1 MENQTAPRKKMFVD
15 GKWVESVTRATIEIE
30 NPAHRG
36 SVLASVPRANAE
48 DVDIAVNAAARAFRK
63 WRRVPTRERG
73 AALFKIADYIER
85 NFEDFA
91 RTNSS
96 ETGSAIRTQSRR
108 EIRSATDI
116 YRYFAGLVSELKG
129 TTHPVD
135 DDVLLYT
142 QREPYGVVGA
152 IVPFNDP
159 MVLSAVKIAPAL
171 AAGNTIVLKAPED
184 APLGTLSLCQAFEQF
199 LPPGVVNV
207 ITGYGEEC
215 GQPLADH
222 PLVNKIAF
230 TGSTEVGKLIM
241 HSAANRI
248 VPVSLE
254 LGGKSPQ
261 IVFPDSD
268 SDKVAEGVIEAI
280 RFSRQGQSCS
290 SGERLFVHSD
300 IYDSFVERLVRK
312 VDALTVGDPLDEDT
326 YMGAI
331 NNGRQFAKVCD
342 FIELGVRDSKMR
354 LLCGGPTAE
363 DSLLSEGYY
372 VRPTLFGCEGND
384 SPLLDQEI
392 FGPVMPIIK
401 WNDED
406 EVIEAANN
414 SRYGLSAFVWARD
427 VSTALRVANRLDAG
441 WVQINSGHGPRV
453 GTPFGGYKQ
462 SGIGREFSLE
472 SMLDSYSQM
481 KSIEINFK

>member
-1 MENQTAPRKKMFVD
+1 MENLTTPRKKMFVE
-15 GKWVESVTRATIEIE
+15 GEWVESVTRETIEIE

-36 SVLASVPRANAE
+36 SVLALVPRANAE
-48 DVDIAVNAAARAFRK
+48 DVDIAVHAAAKAFRT
-63 WRRVPTRERG
+63 WRRVSSRERG
-73 AALFKIADYIER
+73 AALFKIADYIEK
-85 NFEDFA
+85 NFEDLA

-96 ETGSAIRTQSRR
+96 ETGSAISSQSRR
-108 EIRSATDI
+108 EIRSAADI

-135 DDVLLYT
+135 DSVFLYT

-184 APLGTLSLCQAFEQF
+184 APLGTLSLCQAFEKF
-199 LPPGVVNV
+199 IPPGVINI

-215 GQPLADH
+215 GQPLVNH

-241 HSAANRI
+241 HAAADRI

-300 IYDSFVERLVRK
+300 IYDSFIDRLVRK
-312 VDALTVGDPLDEDT
+312 VNALSVGDPLDEGT

-331 NNGRQFAKVCD
+331 NNSRQFSKVCD
-342 FIELGVRDSKMR
+342 FIKLGVHDDKMQ
-354 LLCGGPTAE
+354 LLCGGLAP
-363 DSLLSEGYY
+363 DDGPLSEGYY
-372 VRPTLFGCEGND
+372 VRPTLFGCEGGD
-384 SPLLDQEI
+384 SPLLEQEI
-392 FGPVMPIIK
+392 FGPVMPVLK
-401 WNDED
+401 WSNED

-414 SRYGLSAFVWARD
+414 SRYGLSAFVWVKD
-427 VSTALRVANRLDAG
+427 VSTAMRVANSLDAG
-441 WVQINSGHGPRV
+441 WVQINSGHGPKV

-481 KSIEINFK
+481 KSVEISFK

>member
-1 MENQTAPRKKMFVD
+1 MANKTVPYKKMFVE
-15 GKWVESVTRATIEIE
+15 GKWVESVTRQTFEIE
-30 NPAHRG
+30 DPAHRG
-36 SVLASVPRANAE
+36 SVLALVPRANAE
-48 DVDIAVNAAARAFRK
+48 DVNIAVNIAAKAFRT
-63 WRRVPTRERG
+63 WRRVPSKERG
-73 AALFKIADYIER
+73 AVLFKIADYIES
-85 NFEDFA
+85 NFEEFA
-91 RTNSS
+91 RINSS

-108 EIRSATDI
+108 EIRSAADI

-135 DDVLLYT
+135 NDVLLYT

-184 APLGTLSLCQAFEQF
+184 APLGTLSLCRAFEQF
-199 LPPGVVNV
+199 VPPGVINI

-215 GQPLADH
+215 GRPLADH

-230 TGSTEVGKLIM
+230 TGSTEIGKLIM
-241 HSAANRI
+241 HSAADRI

-268 SDKVAEGVIEAI
+268 SDEVADGVIEAI

-290 SGERLFVHSD
+290 SGERLFVHSA
-300 IYDSFVERLVRK
+300 IYDSFVDRLVRK
-312 VDALTVGDPLDEDT
+312 VNALSVGDPLDENT

-331 NNGRQFAKVCD
+331 NNSRQFAKVCE
-342 FIELGVRDSKMR
+342 FIKLGVNDNKMR
-354 LLCGGPTAE
+354 LLCGGLATESGP
-363 DSLLSEGYY
+363 LSEGYF
-372 VRPTLFGCEGND
+372 VRPTLFGCKGND

-392 FGPVMPIIK
+392 FGPVMPIVK
-401 WNDED
+401 WDDESQ
-406 EVIEAANN
+406 VIEAAN
-414 SRYGLSAFVWARD
+414 STRYGLSAFVWTREI
-427 VSTALRVANRLDAG
+427 STALRVANSLDAG

-472 SMLDSYSQM
+472 SMLDSYCQM
-481 KSIEINFK
+481 KSIEISFK